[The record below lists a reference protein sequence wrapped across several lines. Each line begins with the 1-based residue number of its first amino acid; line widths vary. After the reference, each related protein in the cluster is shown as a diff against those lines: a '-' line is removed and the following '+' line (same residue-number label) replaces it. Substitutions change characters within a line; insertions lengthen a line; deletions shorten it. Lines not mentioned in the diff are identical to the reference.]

1 MSTPQI
7 RIPITRPA
15 VGREEADA
23 AAEAIMSG
31 ALAQGPRVAEFE
43 RRFAE
48 LVGVKH
54 AIAIHSNKERRTTR
68 MQEFW
73 PLGGVTQD

>member
-1 MSTPQI
+1 MSTPPI

-23 AAEAIMSG
+23 AADAIMSG

-43 RRFAE
+43 
-48 LVGVKH
+48 
-54 AIAIHSNKERRTTR
+54 
-68 MQEFW
+68 
-73 PLGGVTQD
+73 

>member
-1 MSTPQI
+1 MSTPPI

-23 AAEAIMSG
+23 AADAIMSG

-54 AIAIHSNKERRTTR
+54 AIAMANGTLAEEAII
-68 MQEFW
+68 QG
-73 PLGGVTQD
+73 LGIKP